1 MLTYADGFDWRMTPA
16 LEGVLLAEQEAEAE
30 RVRVQRIKDKEAA
43 YHRLMAKKLKDPLTW
58 RTNWKVGP

>member
-1 MLTYADGFDWRMTPA
+1 MTPA
-16 LEGVLLAEQEAEAE
+16 LEGVLLAEEEAEAE